1 MENQEGTDM
10 EDKPEVVRVT
20 ADPGICGFICS
31 ISAWKDGGQVRFN
44 IQSDCDQIKELALQ
58 LGPIRMKELFVS
70 LTKSPVFLSAEKS
83 KCHLACPIPSSLIKA
98 AEVALGLALPK
109 EVTIRFLT
117 QTPML

>member
-44 IQSDCDQIKELALQ
+44 IQSDCEQIKKLAMH
-58 LGPIRMKELFVS
+58 LGPISMKELFVS

-83 KCHLACPIPSSLIKA
+83 ACHLACPIPSSLIKA

-109 EVTIRFLT
+109 EATIRFLT
-117 QTPML
+117 